1 MPCGRYIGAWDT
13 VLYVL
18 SILAVIANTFLVGF
32 VSTASAWFISCIL
45 RIVLSPTHLPTTSNM
60 VFWARRALF

>member
-32 VSTASAWFISCIL
+32 VSTASAWLYPAFYE
-45 RIVLSPTHLPTTSNM
+45 
-60 VFWARRALF
+60 